1 MFSDQ
6 QVGIMQRAHFSAL
19 KDAKTTILDNEDH
32 DVFGDGT
39 VVIHSTPG
47 HTPGHQVLFVKL
59 AKLGPVVLAG
69 DLYHYPEERATGKTP
84 SFEFNVPQSQASRTR
99 LEIFLKE
106 TGAKLWIEHDI
117 ATHANLPKA
126 PKYLE

>member
-1 MFSDQ
+1 ME
-6 QVGIMQRAHFSAL
+6 RAHFSAL
-19 KDAKTTILDNEDH
+19 KDAKTVVLNNEDH

-59 AKLGPVVLAG
+59 PKLGPVVLAG
-69 DLYHYPEERATGKTP
+69 DLYHYPEERTTGKTP
-84 SFEFNVPQSQASRTR
+84 SFEFNVEQSNVSRKR

-106 TGAKLWIEHDI
+106 TGAQLWIEHDI
-117 ATHANLPKA
+117 ATHARLPKA
-126 PKYLE
+126 PKYVE